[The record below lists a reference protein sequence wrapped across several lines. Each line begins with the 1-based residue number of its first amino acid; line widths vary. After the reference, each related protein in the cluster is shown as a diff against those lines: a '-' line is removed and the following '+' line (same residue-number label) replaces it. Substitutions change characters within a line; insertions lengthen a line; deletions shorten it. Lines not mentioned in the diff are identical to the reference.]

1 MHLLSDVYLWG
12 CTLTQVGR
20 NTSVE
25 LPITA
30 MVDHPAG
37 IRGRVDRRNERR
49 HISHLTSK
57 VVTSHVASHCC
68 TRSGLVRESS
78 VLQQQHPL
86 QASLQLSRLAFRDCL
101 APTQQHSLWQTQY
114 NNESCTLLAVQWTN
128 TSFHAINPVSADYND
143 VTCLPDNEHP
153 CSSSGYPRYVVQA
166 TNANDVQQAVSFAA
180 KTGIRLIVKGT
191 GHDFLSRS
199 ASPSPR

>member
-1 MHLLSDVYLWG
+1 VDLADLFSVREQTPVLNLLAVDDRRCHMHLLSDVYLWG

-101 APTQQHSLWQTQY
+101 APTQQHSLWQTDR
-114 NNESCTLLAVQWTN
+114 SR
-128 TSFHAINPVSADYND
+128 TSWSRV
-143 VTCLPDNEHP
+143 
-153 CSSSGYPRYVVQA
+153 PRRP
-166 TNANDVQQAVSFAA
+166 TSVQQRVLHVACSTMDEHFVPRNQPRVR
-180 KTGIRLIVKGT
+180 RLQRC
-191 GHDFLSRS
+191 HLSTRQ
-199 ASPSPR
+199 